1 MGNILL
7 GRVILSVIKREKE
20 GLLCPLSFTRTGQA
34 LSLWSSQGE
43 FGFSVNKL
51 LFIARFVRSS

>member
-20 GLLCPLSFTRTGQA
+20 PLRCPFSSPRTGTRTVAFTGKKIH
-34 LSLWSSQGE
+34 
-43 FGFSVNKL
+43 F
-51 LFIARFVRSS
+51 